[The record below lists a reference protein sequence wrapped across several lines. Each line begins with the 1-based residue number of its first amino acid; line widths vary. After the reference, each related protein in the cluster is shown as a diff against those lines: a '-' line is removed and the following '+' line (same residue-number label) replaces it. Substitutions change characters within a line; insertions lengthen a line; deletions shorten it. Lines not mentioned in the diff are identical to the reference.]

1 MNDINFDL
9 KTSESKNLGQVFK
22 SYTKYWPFIAA
33 SVIACLVLVFLYL
46 RYLSQNQ
53 YEINSTIYLKSIS
66 SGKNTGD
73 IEDFRDFGLI
83 KSSHSLEDEIGII
96 TSSSIMEEVITKNLL
111 NINFYAKGNI
121 KDVEVYGEEVPI
133 QILIDENADN
143 VPYNQFIDL
152 TFLDE
157 TTYQLN
163 TEYEE
168 QKISSTHAFG
178 ETINTKFGTFTILK
192 KTEINDIASYKPLKF
207 ELTDKEQLVS
217 KYLGNLSVYPDND
230 TGSLL
235 RMTFIST
242 HKIKGEDIL
251 SKLIDTYIERTIKY
265 ENELAE
271 NTIKIIDNRL
281 KLLSGEIENVEK
293 SVVDFKTRNV
303 VTDVS
308 SNADTYIQQAND
320 YKEKASD
327 YQSQI
332 NILSQIEQTLL
343 EGSIENSIGG
353 GFSINDRTLTDQIS
367 NYNTTLLER
376 QNLSQSAVTS
386 NPMIVKLDATLSN
399 LRKSILQNVQSA
411 KNGLSL
417 AQRNL
422 QDNANRYDAQ
432 LARVPGMEKKL
443 LDISRDKSTKE
454 GLYLYLLQKREEE
467 VLSLAAPASST
478 RVINQPKSGIY
489 PISPNKKLTYL
500 AGLLIGLFLPI
511 STIYFKNTLNTKISS
526 VEEVNNLTETPVVGE
541 IPRHSGAKLIVTKQD
556 EREEQSQTLEL
567 FRLLRFNLEYLKKD
581 KKNQTLLI
589 TSSIK
594 GEGKTFIAANLALS
608 LASIG
613 EKVALL
619 SLDLRQ
625 PSLMRYFN
633 LDEKLG
639 ITDFIIK
646 KGIDKEALFQ
656 HYNDIPNLKL
666 MGAGMVVGQISTTL
680 MHERIGV
687 LINELKQ
694 DFDRV
699 IIDTAPIGLVSDA
712 YAINPY
718 VDSTIYVVRNNFTKK
733 EHIRIVD
740 NIYNNCKLNNCMIL
754 LNETEPKEAYN

>member
-73 IEDFRDFGLI
+73 IEGFRDFGLI
-83 KSSHSLEDEIGII
+83 KTSQSLEDEIGII
-96 TSSSIMEEVITKNLL
+96 TSSGIMEDVITENVL
-111 NINFYAKGNI
+111 NISFYAKGNI
-121 KDVEVYGEEVPI
+121 KDVEIYGEEVPI
-133 QILIDENADN
+133 QILIDENADY
-143 VPYNQFIDL
+143 VPYDQFIDL
-152 TFLDE
+152 IFIDE

-168 QKISSTHAFG
+168 QEISSTHAFG
-178 ETINTKFGTFTILK
+178 ETVNTKYGTFTILK
-192 KTEINDIASYKPLKF
+192 KPEVRDITKYRPLKF
-207 ELTDKEQLVS
+207 ILVDKEKLIS
-217 KYLGNLSVYPDND
+217 EYLKNLSVYPDND

-251 SKLIDTYIERTIKY
+251 SKLINTYISRTIKY

-343 EGSIENSIGG
+343 DGSIENSIGG

-367 NYNTTLLER
+367 KYNTTLLER

-399 LRKSILQNVQSA
+399 LRRSILQNVQST

-417 AQRNL
+417 AKRNL
-422 QDNANRYDAQ
+422 QDNASRYDAQ
-432 LARVPGMEKKL
+432 LARVPGMEKQL

-478 RVINQPKSGIY
+478 RVINKPKAGIY

-511 STIYFKNTLNTKISS
+511 SSIYFKNALNSKITS
-526 VEEVNNLTETPVVGE
+526 VEEINSLTETPVVGE
-541 IPRHSGAKLIVTKQD
+541 ISRHTGAKLIVTRQD

-625 PSLMRYFN
+625 PTLMRYFN

-646 KGIDKEALFQ
+646 KGIDKESLFQ

-666 MGAGMVVGQISTTL
+666 LGSGIVVGQISTTL

-694 DFDRV
+694 DFDRI

-733 EHIRIVD
+733 EHLRIVD
-740 NIYNNCKLNNCMIL
+740 NIYNNGKLNNCMIL

>member
-754 LNETEPKEAYN
+754 LNETEP

>member
-9 KTSESKNLGQVFK
+9 KTSESKNLGQIFK
-22 SYTKYWPFIAA
+22 SYVKYWPIIAV
-33 SVIACLVLVFLYL
+33 SVIACLVFVFIYL
-46 RYLSQNQ
+46 RYISQNQ
-53 YEINSTIYLKSIS
+53 YEVNSTIYLKSIS
-66 SGKNTGD
+66 SGKNIGD
-73 IEDFRDFGLI
+73 NESFRDFGLI
-83 KSSHSLEDEIGII
+83 KVTQSLEDEIGII
-96 TSSSIMEEVITKNLL
+96 TSSGIIEEVITENLL
-111 NINFYAKGNI
+111 NISFYHKGNI
-121 KDVEVYGEEVPI
+121 KDVEIYGEEVPV
-133 QILIDENADN
+133 QIFIDEKADS
-143 VPYNQFIDL
+143 VPYDQFIDL
-152 TFLDE
+152 TFIDE
-157 TTYQLN
+157 TSYQLT
-163 TEYEE
+163 TEFEE
-168 QKISSTHAFG
+168 EELNSIHTFG
-178 ETINTKFGTFTILK
+178 ETVNTKYGIITILK
-192 KTEINDIASYKPLKF
+192 KPEVIDITNYDPLKF
-207 ELTDKEQLVS
+207 VLTDKEQLITT
-217 KYLGNLSVYPDND
+217 YLGNLSVYPDND

-235 RMTFIST
+235 RMTFVTT
-242 HKIKGEDIL
+242 HKTKGEDIV
-251 SKLIDTYIERTIKY
+251 SKLIDTYIKRTIKY

-271 NTIKIIDNRL
+271 NTIKVIDNRL

-308 SNADTYIQQAND
+308 SNADSYLQQAND

-332 NILSQIEQTLL
+332 NILSQIEETLL
-343 EGSIENSIGG
+343 NGTIENSIGG

-367 NYNTTLLER
+367 KYNATLLER

-399 LRKSILQNVQSA
+399 LRQSILQNVQST

-422 QDNANRYDAQ
+422 QDNASRYDAR
-432 LARVPGMEKKL
+432 LARVPGMEKQL

-478 RVINQPKSGIY
+478 RVINQPKAGLY

-511 STIYFKNTLNTKISS
+511 SAIYFKNTFNTNITSA
-526 VEEVNNLTETPVVGE
+526 EEINNLTETPIVGE
-541 IPRHSGAKLIVTKQD
+541 IPRHTGPKLIVAKQI
-556 EREEQSQTLEL
+556 EHEEQSQTLEL

-581 KKNQTLLI
+581 RKNQTLLI
-589 TSSIK
+589 TSSVK
-594 GEGKTFIAANLALS
+594 GEGKTFIASNLALS

-625 PSLMRYFN
+625 PTLMSCFN

-646 KGIDKEALFQ
+646 KGIDKESLFQ
-656 HYNDIPNLKL
+656 NYNDIPNLKL
-666 MGAGMVVGQISTTL
+666 IGAGMVVGQISTTL
-680 MHERIGV
+680 LHERIGV
-687 LINELKQ
+687 LINDLKNE
-694 DFDRV
+694 FDRI

-712 YAINPY
+712 YALNPY

-740 NIYNNCKLNNCMIL
+740 NIYTNSKLNNCMIL

>member
-9 KTSESKNLGQVFK
+9 KSSESKILGQVFK

-33 SVIACLVLVFLYL
+33 SVIVCLIFVFLYL

-53 YEINSTIYLKSIS
+53 FEVTSTIYLKSIS

-73 IEDFRDFGLI
+73 IEGFRDFGLI
-83 KSSHSLEDEIGII
+83 KTSQSLEDEIGII
-96 TSSSIMEEVITKNLL
+96 TSSGIMEEVITENSL
-111 NINFYAKGNI
+111 NINFYAKGKINDI
-121 KDVEVYGEEVPI
+121 EVYGKEVPI
-133 QILIDENADN
+133 QILIDKNTDN
-143 VPYNQFIDL
+143 IPYNQFINIS
-152 TFLDE
+152 FLDE

-163 TEYEE
+163 TEYEDQE
-168 QKISSTHAFG
+168 INSTHAFG
-178 ETINTKFGTFTILK
+178 ETVNTQYGIFTVLK
-192 KTEINDIASYKPLKF
+192 KPEIHNITNYKPLKF
-207 ELTDKEQLVS
+207 ILIDKDYLIS
-217 KYLGNLSVYPDND
+217 NYLGNLSVYPDND

-235 RMTFIST
+235 RMTFITT

-251 SKLIDTYIERTIKY
+251 SKLIDTYIERTIQY

-281 KLLSGEIENVEK
+281 KLLSGEIESVEK

-303 VTDVS
+303 ITDVS
-308 SNADTYIQQAND
+308 SNADTYLQQAND
-320 YKEKASD
+320 YKEKASN

-367 NYNTTLLER
+367 KYNSTLLER

-386 NPMIVKLDATLSN
+386 NPLIVKLDATLSN
-399 LRKSILQNVQSA
+399 LRQSILHNIQSA
-411 KNGLSL
+411 KNGLFL
-417 AQRNL
+417 AKSNL

-432 LARVPGMEKKL
+432 LARVPGMEKQL

-478 RVINQPKSGIY
+478 RVINQPKAGLY

-500 AGLLIGLFLPI
+500 AGLLIGLFIPI
-511 STIYFKNTLNTKISS
+511 SAIYLKNTLNTKVIS
-526 VEEVNNLTETPVVGE
+526 VEEINIITETPVVGE
-541 IPRHSGAKLIVTKQD
+541 IPRHSGAKLIVTGQD

-567 FRLLRFNLEYLKKD
+567 FRLLRFNLAYLKKD
-581 KKNQTLLI
+581 HKNQTLLI

-613 EKVALL
+613 EKVVLL

-625 PSLMRYFN
+625 PTLMRYFN

-646 KGIDKEALFQ
+646 KGIDKESLFQ
-656 HYNDIPNLKL
+656 SYNDIPNLKL
-666 MGAGMVVGQISTTL
+666 LGSGIVVGQISTTL

-694 DFDRV
+694 DFDRI

-733 EHIRIVD
+733 EHLRIVD
-740 NIYNNCKLNNCMIL
+740 NIYNNGKLNNCMIL

>member
-73 IEDFRDFGLI
+73 IEGFRDFGLI
-83 KSSHSLEDEIGII
+83 KTSQSLEDEIGII
-96 TSSSIMEEVITKNLL
+96 TSSGIMEDVITENVL
-111 NINFYAKGNI
+111 NISFYAKGNI
-121 KDVEVYGEEVPI
+121 KDVEIYGEEVPI
-133 QILIDENADN
+133 QILIDENADY
-143 VPYNQFIDL
+143 VPYDQFIDL
-152 TFLDE
+152 IFIDE

-168 QKISSTHAFG
+168 QEISSTHAFG
-178 ETINTKFGTFTILK
+178 ETVNTKYGTFTILK
-192 KTEINDIASYKPLKF
+192 KPEVRDITKYRPLKF
-207 ELTDKEQLVS
+207 ILVDKEKLIS
-217 KYLGNLSVYPDND
+217 EYLKNLSVYPDND

-251 SKLIDTYIERTIKY
+251 SKLINTYISRTIKY

-343 EGSIENSIGG
+343 DGSIENSIGG

-367 NYNTTLLER
+367 KYNTTLLER

-399 LRKSILQNVQSA
+399 LRRSILQNVQST

-417 AQRNL
+417 AKRNL
-422 QDNANRYDAQ
+422 QDNASRYDAR
-432 LARVPGMEKKL
+432 LARVPGMEKQL

-478 RVINQPKSGIY
+478 RVINKPKAGIY

-511 STIYFKNTLNTKISS
+511 SSIYFKNALNSKITS
-526 VEEVNNLTETPVVGE
+526 VEEINSLTETPVVGE
-541 IPRHSGAKLIVTKQD
+541 ISRHTGAKLIVTRQD

-625 PSLMRYFN
+625 PTLMRYFN

-646 KGIDKEALFQ
+646 KGIDKESLFQ

-666 MGAGMVVGQISTTL
+666 LGSGIVVGQISTTL

-694 DFDRV
+694 DFDRI

-733 EHIRIVD
+733 EHLRIVD
-740 NIYNNCKLNNCMIL
+740 NIYNNGKLNNCMIL
-754 LNETEPKEAYN
+754 FNETEPKEAYN

>member
-613 EKVALL
+613 
-619 SLDLRQ
+619 
-625 PSLMRYFN
+625 
-633 LDEKLG
+633 
-639 ITDFIIK
+639 
-646 KGIDKEALFQ
+646 
-656 HYNDIPNLKL
+656 
-666 MGAGMVVGQISTTL
+666 
-680 MHERIGV
+680 
-687 LINELKQ
+687 
-694 DFDRV
+694 
-699 IIDTAPIGLVSDA
+699 
-712 YAINPY
+712 
-718 VDSTIYVVRNNFTKK
+718 
-733 EHIRIVD
+733 
-740 NIYNNCKLNNCMIL
+740 
-754 LNETEPKEAYN
+754 

>member
-73 IEDFRDFGLI
+73 IEGFRDFGLI
-83 KSSHSLEDEIGII
+83 KTSQSLEDEIGII
-96 TSSSIMEEVITKNLL
+96 TSSGIMEDVITENVL
-111 NINFYAKGNI
+111 NISFYAKGNI
-121 KDVEVYGEEVPI
+121 KDVEIYGEEVPI
-133 QILIDENADN
+133 QILIDENADY
-143 VPYNQFIDL
+143 VPYDQFIDL
-152 TFLDE
+152 IFIDE

-168 QKISSTHAFG
+168 QEISSTHAFG
-178 ETINTKFGTFTILK
+178 ETVNTKYGTFTILK
-192 KTEINDIASYKPLKF
+192 KPEVRDITKYRPLKF
-207 ELTDKEQLVS
+207 ILVDKEKLIS
-217 KYLGNLSVYPDND
+217 EYLKNLSVYPDND

-251 SKLIDTYIERTIKY
+251 SKLINTYISRTIKY

-343 EGSIENSIGG
+343 DGSIENSIGG

-367 NYNTTLLER
+367 KYNTTLLER

-399 LRKSILQNVQSA
+399 LRRSILQNVQST

-417 AQRNL
+417 AKRNL
-422 QDNANRYDAQ
+422 QDNASRYDAQ
-432 LARVPGMEKKL
+432 LARVPGMEKQL

-478 RVINQPKSGIY
+478 RVINKPKAGLY

-511 STIYFKNTLNTKISS
+511 SSIYFKNALNSKITS
-526 VEEVNNLTETPVVGE
+526 VEEINSLTETPVVGE
-541 IPRHSGAKLIVTKQD
+541 ISRHTGAKLIVTRQD

-581 KKNQTLLI
+581 HQNQTLLI

-625 PSLMRYFN
+625 PTLMRYFN

-646 KGIDKEALFQ
+646 KGIDKESLFQ
-656 HYNDIPNLKL
+656 HYNGIPNLKL
-666 MGAGMVVGQISTTL
+666 LGSGIVVGQISTTL

-694 DFDRV
+694 DFDRI

-733 EHIRIVD
+733 EHLRIVD
-740 NIYNNCKLNNCMIL
+740 NIYNNGKLNNCMIL